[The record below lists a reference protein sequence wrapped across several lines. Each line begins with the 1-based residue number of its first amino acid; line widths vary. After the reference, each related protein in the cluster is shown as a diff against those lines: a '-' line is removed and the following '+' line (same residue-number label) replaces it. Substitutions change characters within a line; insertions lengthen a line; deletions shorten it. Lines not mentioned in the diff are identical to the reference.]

1 MNIFHLLLPCSP
13 VKRRVLVQQRT
24 LCPTSASI
32 CVGFTSAGRTLQIQ
46 WKQRVRNA
54 EITQRVEIN
63 NMNDEDR
70 KRRWKLRKKENILL
84 LNYNETL
91 QARGGWEDPE
101 KLGE

>member
-1 MNIFHLLLPCSP
+1 M
-13 VKRRVLVQQRT
+13 
-24 LCPTSASI
+24 
-32 CVGFTSAGRTLQIQ
+32 
-46 WKQRVRNA
+46 RNA

-70 KRRWKLRKKENILL
+70 KRRWKLRKIENILL